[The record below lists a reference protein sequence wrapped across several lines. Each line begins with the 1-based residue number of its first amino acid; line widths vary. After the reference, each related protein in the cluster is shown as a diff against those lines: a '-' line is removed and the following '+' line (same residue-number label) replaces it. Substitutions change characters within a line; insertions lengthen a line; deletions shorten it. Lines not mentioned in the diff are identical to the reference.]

1 VGGRLLE
8 ISHHGLESMQEII
21 GGVDI
26 SINCVTNYGYVEQN
40 KSQIISSNLIFP
52 LELFELSMALNA
64 KKFINLDSFVNKKG
78 NSYPKLYDYALSK
91 QSLILWLQEFSKAIP
106 TVTFRIEHMYGPKD
120 NPNKFIPWLIQKI
133 VKERVSEL
141 SLSYGYQKRD
151 FIHVDDVADALVYY
165 LKMDGEK
172 ERKPHTPNADY
183 QEYELGTT
191 VPHTIKTLVEKV
203 RDLADSKT
211 NLRFGNLQESKV
223 EIASSFSDGVFQK
236 QFNWASKVSLDEGL
250 RKLVSE

>member
-1 VGGRLLE
+1 
-8 ISHHGLESMQEII
+8 
-21 GGVDI
+21 
-26 SINCVTNYGYVEQN
+26 
-40 KSQIISSNLIFP
+40 
-52 LELFELSMALNA
+52 
-64 KKFINLDSFVNKKG
+64 
-78 NSYPKLYDYALSK
+78 
-91 QSLILWLQEFSKAIP
+91 
-106 TVTFRIEHMYGPKD
+106 MYGPKD

-151 FIHVDDVADALVYY
+151 FIHVNDVADALVHY
-165 LKMDGEK
+165 LKMDGEE